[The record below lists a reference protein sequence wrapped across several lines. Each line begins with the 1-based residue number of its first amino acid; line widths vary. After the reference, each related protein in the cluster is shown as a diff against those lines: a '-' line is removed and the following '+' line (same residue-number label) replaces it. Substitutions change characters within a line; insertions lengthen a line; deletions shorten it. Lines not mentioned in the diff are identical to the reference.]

1 MPNFINLP
9 PFTEDGDV
17 HVVVETPRGSR
28 AKFEYDPKLEVF
40 ILSKS
45 LLAGLTYPQDAT
57 AHDTFWDFISL
68 LPESMNMVLRIMSDR
83 TIPRSLRMMEGFGIH
98 TFRLVNT
105 DGKSTFVKFHWRPT
119 IGSASV
125 IWDEAVKINGADPDF
140 HRRDLYE
147 AIAKGAFPEWEFGV
161 QAFDEEQSEGFD
173 FDVLDPTKII
183 PEEIIPIEMV
193 GLVLDRNPDN
203 FFAEIEQAA
212 FHPGHLVPGIDFT
225 NDPLLQGRL
234 FSYTDTQISQLGG
247 ANFHELP
254 INRPRC
260 PMRNLQR
267 DGMRRT
273 DVVPGRVAY
282 EPNSLDPSGPRENP
296 QRGFRTFAA
305 QEGEGETGQ
314 KLRIRPESFADHYS
328 QARQF
333 YRSMSAPE
341 QRHIQNAFAFELSKV
356 ETPVIRSRMLGHL
369 ALIEETLAH
378 AVEIAI
384 GMDGNR
390 AEITPYQAPIDLDP
404 PPALSLVGKA
414 KPMLKG
420 RKIGGVV
427 TDGADGDRLE
437 ALRDALEKEGAE
449 LAIVAPKIGGVR
461 LKSGK
466 HLAADMA
473 LSGAP
478 SVFFDAVAIFAS
490 ADGIKPL
497 LKNSA
502 AIDWIRD
509 AFGHLKVIGYMATA
523 KPLFEKAGIADDLD
537 EGVIELDARASIGQ
551 YIEAAKQQRVWDREA
566 RLSES
571 DA

>member
-1 MPNFINLP
+1 M
-9 PFTEDGDV
+9 
-17 HVVVETPRGSR
+17 
-28 AKFEYDPKLEVF
+28 
-40 ILSKS
+40 
-45 LLAGLTYPQDAT
+45 
-57 AHDTFWDFISL
+57 
-68 LPESMNMVLRIMSDR
+68 
-83 TIPRSLRMMEGFGIH
+83 
-98 TFRLVNT
+98 
-105 DGKSTFVKFHWRPT
+105 
-119 IGSASV
+119 
-125 IWDEAVKINGADPDF
+125 
-140 HRRDLYE
+140 
-147 AIAKGAFPEWEFGV
+147 
-161 QAFDEEQSEGFD
+161 
-173 FDVLDPTKII
+173 
-183 PEEIIPIEMV
+183 
-193 GLVLDRNPDN
+193 VLDRNPDN

-234 FSYTDTQISQLGG
+234 FSYTDTQISRLGG

-267 DGMRRT
+267 DGMRRM

-420 RKIGGVV
+420 RKIGAVV